1 MRYVKIIANFKLKSK
16 NSQPARSV
24 AYAAS
29 IALALLTGCAPQ
41 RAPVAPRTVPVAV
54 QTAAPPLGPMQRA
67 RLGRRLDA
75 IFKPFAAGVKSLCVI
90 DGTGAPVY
98 ARTCG
103 RAVIAAS
110 TQKIIVAASAFRYLG
125 AAYRFHTQFASQDR
139 VVGGTLGNDR
149 WLIGSGD
156 PILTSN
162 DLRGGVKLLASAGL
176 RRISGG
182 IAVDAT
188 ALTGPE
194 RNPLWDPTDAN
205 YGFSAATSG
214 VSLDQDTV
222 EFHIHPGAP
231 GAPARVEMR
240 PRSRVVTFTGSVLT
254 VPQGFGTSVTINPVD
269 RPDSFVVR
277 GEIAAT
283 GHEAVYYVP
292 VSGIPNYVA
301 DVVEAM
307 LEERGITTARSGR
320 TGIAPHNL
328 QTLWDH
334 RSPPLRFT
342 IAKMLFESNNHIA
355 EQLLRTLGRA
365 QGGSGNDARGLAA
378 ETAFLR
384 SQNVPVDG
392 LHLVDGSGLAV
403 ANRVSGLTLATLL
416 SRSEQTPGGN
426 PIYFALPRGGIEGT
440 LKEYRFTTAL
450 GRVRAKSGHIG
461 GVDAL
466 TGYVTT
472 RRHGRLVFAYILDTP
487 LDRWKADAAIA
498 AAVDA
503 LAEF

>member
-1 MRYVKIIANFKLKSK
+1 MKIIANCKPKSK
-16 NSQPARSV
+16 NSRRIRSG
-24 AYAAS
+24 ACAALA
-29 IALALLTGCAPQ
+29 ALALLTGCAHQ
-41 RAPVAPRTVPVAV
+41 RAPVQPRTAPLPV
-54 QTAAPPLGPMQRA
+54 QTAAPPLSLAQRA

-75 IFKPFAAGVKSLCVI
+75 LFAPFSASVKSLCVI
-90 DGTGAPVY
+90 DGTGVPVY
-98 ARTCG
+98 ARSCN

-125 AAYRFHTQFASQDR
+125 AGYRFHTQFASP
-139 VVGGTLGNDR
+139 GGIEGGALSNDL

-162 DLRGGVKLLASAGL
+162 DLRGGIKLLANAGL
-176 RRISGG
+176 RRIGG
-182 IAVDAT
+182 GVAVDAT
-188 ALTGPE
+188 ALNGPE

-214 VSLDQDTV
+214 VSLDQDTI
-222 EFHIHPGAP
+222 EFHIHPAAP
-231 GAPARVEMR
+231 GAPAHVELR
-240 PRSRVVTFTGSVLT
+240 PRSRVVTFAGSVLT
-254 VPQGFGTSVTINPVD
+254 VPQGYGTEVTINPSD

-277 GEIAAT
+277 GQIAAT
-283 GHEAVYYVP
+283 GHEAVYYLP

-307 LEERGITTARSGR
+307 LEERGILTARSGR
-320 TGIAPHNL
+320 TGIAPRNL
-328 QTLWDH
+328 TTLWDH

-342 IAKMLFESNNHIA
+342 VAKMLFESNNHIA

-365 QGGSGNDARGLAA
+365 QGGSGSDVRGVAA

-384 SQNVPVDG
+384 SQNIPVDG

-426 PIYFALPRGGIEGT
+426 PLYFALPRGGIEGT
-440 LKEYRFTTAL
+440 LKEYRFTAAL

-466 TGYVTT
+466 TGYVST
-472 RRHGRLVFAYILDTP
+472 RRHGRLVFAYILDTSQ
-487 LDRWKADAAIA
+487 DRWKADAAIA
-498 AAVDA
+498 EAVDA
-503 LAEF
+503 LADF